1 MIKDRH
7 SKAPKVVIFGVG
19 GAGVATINRIF
30 AEINN
35 TNNVNLVVIDTNP
48 QTIENSMAQKII
60 IANDSFAKYFSGSTY
75 AYAAALGSK
84 EEIVNSLNGASIAF
98 VIYGAGGETS
108 SNVSLA
114 IIEFA
119 KKIGILTVALSSEPF
134 SFEDGKRILEAS
146 SCLSIMNKTSDLQFI
161 IDNDKLIQTP
171 NRNKSM
177 IDGFKTVD
185 KVWIEIINSS
195 INFMDT
201 HFCFSPNAYEIEEAV
216 GGIGKNLLVDSD
228 HIKEKMLFKFK
239 KTIEITNNTHNVEA
253 EKAHTDNQS
262 KKQINHWDGEIKGKT
277 VTPGSNWDLLR
288 KNVMKRDDY
297 KCSSCGSTSNLTIDH
312 KIPLSLGGTNA
323 LSNLQT
329 LCRDCHE
336 DKHYCNF
343 LDKKFDANDDYG
355 VNYRPSNKIQ
365 TIIRAV
371 NNKSKVK
378 INYVD
383 REGVKSLRVISP
395 KKIYKG
401 YRYQGN
407 TVCVNCVYV
416 DAYCEKDQDNRT
428 FRLSRMGTI
437 DNI

>member
-60 IANDSFAKYFSGSTY
+60 IANDSFAKNFSGSTY

-98 VIYGAGGETS
+98 VIYGAGGETG

-239 KTIEITNNTHNVEA
+239 KTIEITNNTHNA
-253 EKAHTDNQS
+253 ETKETHSDNQS
-262 KKQINHWDGEIKGKT
+262 RKQINHWDGEIKGKT

-378 INYVD
+378 IHYVD

>member
-19 GAGVATINRIF
+19 GAGVSTINRIF
-30 AEINN
+30 AKINN
-35 TNNVNLVVIDTNP
+35 TNNVNLVVVDTNP
-48 QTIENSMAQKII
+48 QTIKDSTAQKRI
-60 IANDSFAKYFSGSTY
+60 IANDNFAKNFSGSTY

-84 EEIVNSLNGASIAF
+84 EDIVNSLNGASIAF
-98 VIYGAGGETS
+98 VIYGAGGEAG
-108 SNVSLA
+108 SNISIA

-119 KKIGILTVALSSEPF
+119 KKLEILTVALSTEPF
-134 SFEDGKRILEAS
+134 LFEDGKRILEAS

-161 IDNDKLIQTP
+161 IDNDKLIQTS
-171 NRNKSM
+171 NRNKSL
-177 IDGFKTVD
+177 IDGFKMVD
-185 KVWIEIINSS
+185 RIWIEIINSS

-201 HFCFSPNAYEIEEAV
+201 HFCFSPNADEIKEAV
-216 GGIGKNLLVDSD
+216 GGIGTNLLVDSG

-239 KTIEITNNTHNVEA
+239 KTTEITNNTYNVETK
-253 EKAHTDNQS
+253 ETHTDNQS
-262 KKQINHWDGEIKGKT
+262 RKQINHWDDEIKGKV

-288 KNVMKRDDY
+288 KSVMKRDDY

-312 KIPLSLGGTNA
+312 RMPLSLGGTND

-355 VNYRPSNKIQ
+355 ANYRLSNKIQ
-365 TIIRAV
+365 TIIGAV

-383 REGVKSLRVISP
+383 REGIKSLRIISP

-401 YRYQGN
+401 YRYQGKI
-407 TVCVNCVYV
+407 VCINCVYV
-416 DAYCEKDQDNRT
+416 DAYCEKDRDDRT

>member
-19 GAGVATINRIF
+19 GAGVSTINRIS

-35 TNNVNLVVIDTNP
+35 ANNVNLVVVDTNP
-48 QTIENSMAQKII
+48 QTIKGSTAQNKII
-60 IANDSFAKYFSGSTY
+60 AKSDLIKNLSGSTY
-75 AYAAALGSK
+75 AYAAVLESK
-84 EEIVNSLNGASIAF
+84 EDINNLLNGASIVF
-98 VIYGAGGETS
+98 VIYGAGGETG
-108 SNVSLA
+108 SNASLA

-119 KKIGILTVALSSEPF
+119 KKLKILTVVLSTEPF
-134 SFEDGKRILEAS
+134 LFEDGKRILEAS

-171 NRNKSM
+171 NRNESL
-177 IDGFKTVD
+177 IDGFKRVD
-185 KVWIEIINSS
+185 TIWIEIINSS

-201 HFCFSPNAYEIEEAV
+201 HFCFSPNACDIKEAV
-216 GGIGKNLLVDSD
+216 GEVGVNLLVSSG

-239 KTIEITNNTHNVEA
+239 KTIEITNNTHNIDTKETQA
-253 EKAHTDNQS
+253 NNNS
-262 KKQINHWDGEIKGKT
+262 KNRINHWDSEIKGKT

-288 KNVMKRDDY
+288 KDVMKRDGY
-297 KCSSCGSTSNLTIDH
+297 KCSSCGSTLNLTIDH
-312 KIPLSLGGTNA
+312 KLPLSLGGTNA

-336 DKHYCNF
+336 DKHYCKF
-343 LDKKFDANDDYG
+343 LDKKFDANNDYG
-355 VNYRPSNKIQ
+355 VNYRPSAKIQ

-383 REGVKSLRVISP
+383 RDGVKSLRIISP

-401 YRYQGN
+401 YRYQGK

-416 DAYCEKDQDNRT
+416 DAYCEKDCENRT

>member
-48 QTIENSMAQKII
+48 QTIENSMAQKIV
-60 IANDSFAKYFSGSTY
+60 IANDSFAKNFSGSTY

-98 VIYGAGGETS
+98 VIYGAGGETG

>member
-48 QTIENSMAQKII
+48 QTIESSMAQKII
-60 IANDSFAKYFSGSTY
+60 IANDSFAKNFSGSTY

-98 VIYGAGGETS
+98 VIYGAGGETG

-239 KTIEITNNTHNVEA
+239 KTIEITNNTY
-253 EKAHTDNQS
+253 
-262 KKQINHWDGEIKGKT
+262 I
-277 VTPGSNWDLLR
+277 
-288 KNVMKRDDY
+288 
-297 KCSSCGSTSNLTIDH
+297 
-312 KIPLSLGGTNA
+312 
-323 LSNLQT
+323 
-329 LCRDCHE
+329 
-336 DKHYCNF
+336 F
-343 LDKKFDANDDYG
+343 
-355 VNYRPSNKIQ
+355 
-365 TIIRAV
+365 
-371 NNKSKVK
+371 KV
-378 INYVD
+378 
-383 REGVKSLRVISP
+383 
-395 KKIYKG
+395 
-401 YRYQGN
+401 
-407 TVCVNCVYV
+407 
-416 DAYCEKDQDNRT
+416 
-428 FRLSRMGTI
+428 
-437 DNI
+437 